1 MTKVTKQAQAIINA
15 IQYRIDNA
23 ENENQKS
30 TLQTELKMLSS
41 ESGIAT
47 LNNVASNY
55 DIDLTALAKQVSVLK
70 TESKQDYL
78 AIYALQKVR
87 KTLTALS
94 TKSKSAIDGYSN
106 AILFNLS
113 ALQQLSTKET
123 RMVMS
128 NAIEY
133 SELEQV
139 NAIKRTMNCNE
150 STASTQASST
160 RMMLKALDIAN
171 VIKKNKNDVISFKD
185 NKASQAII
193 AFYAK

>member
-1 MTKVTKQAQAIINA
+1 MTKATKQAQAIINA
-15 IQYRIDNA
+15 IQHRIDNA

-41 ESGIAT
+41 DSGIAT

-55 DIDLTALAKQVSVLK
+55 DIDLIALAKGISTLK
-70 TESKQDYL
+70 TDSKADFI
-78 AIYALQKVR
+78 AVYALQKIR

-113 ALQQLSTKET
+113 ALQTLSTKES

-128 NAIEY
+128 SAIEY
-133 SELEQV
+133 TELEQV

-171 VIKKNKNDVISFKD
+171 VVKKNKNDIISFKD

>member
-1 MTKVTKQAQAIINA
+1 MTKVTKQAQTIINA
-15 IQYRIDNA
+15 IQHRIDNA
-23 ENENQKS
+23 ENDNQKS
-30 TLQTELKMLSS
+30 TLQTEMKILSS
-41 ESGIAT
+41 ENGLAI

-55 DIDLTALAKQVSVLK
+55 DIDLANLAKQISVLK
-70 TESKQDYL
+70 TESRADYL
-78 AIYALQKVR
+78 AVYALQKVR
-87 KTLTALS
+87 KTLIALS
-94 TKSKSAIDGYSN
+94 TNSKSAIDGYSN

-113 ALQQLSTKET
+113 VLQQLTTKES

>member
-1 MTKVTKQAQAIINA
+1 MTKANKQAQAIINA
-15 IQYRIDNA
+15 IQFRIDNA

-55 DIDLTALAKQVSVLK
+55 DIDLANLAKQISVLK

-78 AIYALQKVR
+78 AVYALQKVR

-113 ALQQLSTKET
+113 ALQTLTTKES

-193 AFYAK
+193 SFYAK

>member
-55 DIDLTALAKQVSVLK
+55 DIDLANLAKQISVLK
-70 TESKQDYL
+70 TESRADYL
-78 AIYALQKVR
+78 AVYALQKVR

-113 ALQQLSTKET
+113 VLQQLTTKET

-185 NKASQAII
+185 NKASHAIMS
-193 AFYAK
+193 FYAK

>member
-15 IQYRIDNA
+15 IQFRIDNA

-55 DIDLTALAKQVSVLK
+55 DIDLANLAKQISVLK
-70 TESKQDYL
+70 TESRADYL
-78 AIYALQKVR
+78 AVYALQKVR

-113 ALQQLSTKET
+113 VLQQLTNKES

-193 AFYAK
+193 SFYAK

>member
-1 MTKVTKQAQAIINA
+1 MTKVTKQAQAIISA
-15 IQYRIDNA
+15 IQFRIDNA

-55 DIDLTALAKQVSVLK
+55 DIDLANLAKQISVLK
-70 TESKQDYL
+70 TESRADYL
-78 AIYALQKVR
+78 AVYALQKVR

-113 ALQQLSTKET
+113 VLQQLTTKET

-185 NKASQAII
+185 NKASHAIMS
-193 AFYAK
+193 FYAK